1 MRLALLTS
9 IAAFGLVSTAAF
21 ADQAACD
28 AKLEEIKKKEG
39 EISLQPDE
47 KTKYDG
53 MVLGAYERCK
63 AGDADAW
70 VEADAYIMSK

>member
-1 MRLALLTS
+1 
-9 IAAFGLVSTAAF
+9 
-21 ADQAACD
+21 
-28 AKLEEIKKKEG
+28 
-39 EISLQPDE
+39 
-47 KTKYDG
+47 